1 MVEKFSLIVIGGGSA
16 GFAAATKANDL
27 ELKTALINDGLLG
40 GTCVNVGC
48 VPSKYL
54 LEVSKHLHQ
63 AQNPV
68 FDGIKINQVDFS
80 FKQTMQEKDRIVD
93 KLRQSNYVQVMEYL
107 PHVSLIEERA
117 KLLGK
122 KRVQVG
128 ERILEADKIIIAI
141 GSQPYTPPFEG
152 IEDVDY
158 LTSTEILELKEL
170 PESII
175 VIGGRAVGLELGQ
188 VFHRFGSKVTI
199 LQRSERILPEQE
211 PEIAEMLQGY
221 LVEEGL
227 DIRTNVSIKKFYQ
240 KDETKYVEAEIDGSL
255 QTFSGSH
262 ILMAT
267 GRKPILEDLG
277 LENEGIETEDG
288 FIKINEYLQTS
299 NPDVYAAG
307 DCVSK
312 IQLETLAARMGNVAT
327 KNAFE
332 DAEATINVKHFPKAV
347 FTDPQAAMVGFTEEE
362 FSLLMGVCSCQW
374 VEMEYVPKAQIIKDT
389 RGMVKVGM
397 DYKTNKLVGGQIL
410 SYNASELIHELTM
423 AVQYGHTIDE
433 IIGMAHVFPTMS
445 EGIKKANQAFY
456 RDVTTMSCCVE

>member
-1 MVEKFSLIVIGGGSA
+1 MVERFSLIVIGGGSA
-16 GFAAATKANDL
+16 GFAAVSKANDL
-27 ELKTALINDGLLG
+27 ELKTVLINDGLLG

-68 FDGIKINQVDFS
+68 FDGIKINKIDFS
-80 FKQTMQEKDRIVD
+80 FKQTMEEKDRIVD
-93 KLRQSNYVQVMEYL
+93 KLRQSNYIKVMDYL
-107 PHVSLIEERA
+107 PNVSLIEGRA
-117 KLLGK
+117 KLIGD

-128 ERILEADKIIIAI
+128 ERILKADKIIIAI
-141 GSQPYTPPFEG
+141 GSKPYQPSFKGVSEV
-152 IEDVDY
+152 EY
-158 LTSTEILELKEL
+158 LTSTDMLEIKKL
-170 PESII
+170 PESLI

-188 VFHRFGSKVTI
+188 IFHRFGSKVTI

-221 LVEEGL
+221 LTEEG
-227 DIRTNVSIKKFYQ
+227 INIKTGVSISRLYQ
-240 KDETKYVEAEIDGSL
+240 EGDTKMVEAEINGAKE
-255 QTFSGSH
+255 TFMSSH

-267 GRKPILEDLG
+267 GRRPVLDNFG

-288 FIKINEYLQTS
+288 FIKINKYLQTS
-299 NPDVYAAG
+299 NPDFYAVG
-307 DCVSK
+307 DCASK
-312 IQLETLAARMGNVAT
+312 IQLETLAARMGNVAVR
-327 KNAFE
+327 NVFE
-332 DAEATINVKHFPKAV
+332 DAKATINVKHFPRAV

-362 FSLLMGVCSCQW
+362 YSLLMGVCSCQW

-410 SYNASELIHELTM
+410 SYNAAELIHELTM
-423 AVQYGHTIDE
+423 AVQYGHTIDDV
-433 IIGMAHVFPTMS
+433 IGMAHVFPTMS